1 MALDLEDLYIETHA
15 ISKVM
20 EVYISY
26 TDEIESSCLFFLS
39 DSLKDRMEQMK
50 AIYMKR

>member
-1 MALDLEDLYIETHA
+1 MELDLEDLYIETRA

-26 TDEIESSCLFFLS
+26 TDEIELECLFFLS
-39 DSLKDRMEQMK
+39 DSLKARMEQMK
-50 AIYMKR
+50 RFI